1 MFRYS
6 PQNIIYPSL
15 TPSYVL
21 LPQSPTS
28 YLLIFSSFDFF
39 FFFFWISTA
48 GSRRHREIVRKKPL
62 LSSLSNKN
70 RH

>member
-6 PQNIIYPSL
+6 PQNIIHPSL

-39 FFFFWISTA
+39 SFSF
-48 GSRRHREIVRKKPL
+48 GSPL
-62 LSSLSNKN
+62 QEADATE
-70 RH
+70 R